1 MIMFGR
7 SATKLETVIGP
18 DSTVKGEM
26 VVRGTVRIDGNLE
39 GDIRADWVIVG
50 ETGRIRGNV
59 RARAIVVGGRVDGNI
74 EGSEI
79 VELKDKAQVV
89 GEICTAKLSISE
101 GALFEGQS
109 SMKKRKE
116 APESQEGKIKSL
128 TVSRSAS

>member
-1 MIMFGR
+1 MFGR
-7 SATKLETVIGP
+7 SATKLETVIGA

-26 VVRGTVRIDGNLE
+26 VVRGTVRIDGYLE

-59 RARAIVVGGRVDGNI
+59 KTRAMVVGGRVDGNI

-79 VELKDKAQVV
+79 VELKDKAQVF

-116 APESQEGKIKSL
+116 VPESPEGKIKSL
-128 TVSRSAS
+128 AATRSAS

>member
-1 MIMFGR
+1 MFGR

>member
-1 MIMFGR
+1 MFGR
-7 SATKLETVIGP
+7 SATKLETVIGA

-26 VVRGTVRIDGNLE
+26 VVRGTVRIDGYLE

-59 RARAIVVGGRVDGNI
+59 KTRAMVVGGRVDGNI

-79 VELKDKAQVV
+79 VELKDKAQVF

-109 SMKKRKE
+109 SMKKRK
-116 APESQEGKIKSL
+116 
-128 TVSRSAS
+128 

>member
-1 MIMFGR
+1 
-7 SATKLETVIGP
+7 VIGP

-59 RARAIVVGGRVDGNI
+59 KARAIVVGGRVDGNI

>member
-1 MIMFGR
+1 MFGR
-7 SATKLETVIGP
+7 SATKLETVLGA

-59 RARAIVVGGRVDGNI
+59 KARAIVVGGRVDGNI

-79 VELKDKAQVV
+79 IELKDKAQVI
-89 GEICTAKLSISE
+89 GEICTLKLSISE

-116 APESQEGKIKSL
+116 VPESQEGKIKSL
-128 TVSRSAS
+128 AATRSAS

>member
-1 MIMFGR
+1 MFGR

-59 RARAIVVGGRVDGNI
+59 KARAIVVGGRVDGNI

-79 VELKDKAQVV
+79 VELKPKAQVI
-89 GEICTAKLSISE
+89 GEICTLKLSISE

-116 APESQEGKIKSL
+116 VPESQEGKIKSL
-128 TVSRSAS
+128 AASRSAS

>member
-1 MIMFGR
+1 MFGR
-7 SATKLETVIGP
+7 SATKLETVIGA

-26 VVRGTVRIDGNLE
+26 VVRGTVRIDGSLE

-59 RARAIVVGGRVDGNI
+59 KTRSMVVGGRVDGNI

-116 APESQEGKIKSL
+116 ATESQEGKIKSL
-128 TVSRSAS
+128 TASRSAS

>member
-1 MIMFGR
+1 MFGR
-7 SATKLETVIGP
+7 SATKLETVIGA

-59 RARAIVVGGRVDGNI
+59 KARAIVVGGRVDGNI

-79 VELKDKAQVV
+79 IELKDKAQVI
-89 GEICTAKLSISE
+89 GEICTLKLSISE

-116 APESQEGKIKSL
+116 VPESQEGKIKSL
-128 TVSRSAS
+128 AATRSAS

>member
-1 MIMFGR
+1 MFGR
-7 SATKLETVIGP
+7 SATKLETVLGA

-26 VVRGTVRIDGNLE
+26 VVRGTIRIDGYLE

-59 RARAIVVGGRVDGNI
+59 KARAIVVGGRVDGNI

-79 VELKDKAQVV
+79 VELKDKGQVV

>member
-1 MIMFGR
+1 MFGR
-7 SATKLETVIGP
+7 SATKLETVVGA
-18 DSTVKGEM
+18 DSTVEGEI
-26 VVRGTVRIDGNLE
+26 VVRGTIRIDGYLE

-59 RARAIVVGGRVDGNI
+59 KARAMVVGGRVDGNI

-116 APESQEGKIKSL
+116 VPESQEGKIKSL
-128 TVSRSAS
+128 AASRSAS

>member
-1 MIMFGR
+1 MFGR
-7 SATKLETVIGP
+7 SATKLETVLGA

-59 RARAIVVGGRVDGNI
+59 KARAIVVGGRVDGNI

-89 GEICTAKLSISE
+89 GEICTSKLSISE

-116 APESQEGKIKSL
+116 VPESQEGKIKSL

>member
-1 MIMFGR
+1 MFGR

-26 VVRGTVRIDGNLE
+26 VVRGMVRIDGNLE

-59 RARAIVVGGRVDGNI
+59 KARAIVVGGRVDGNI

-79 VELKDKAQVV
+79 VELKDKGQVV

>member
-1 MIMFGR
+1 MFGR
-7 SATKLETVIGP
+7 SATKLETVLGA

-26 VVRGTVRIDGNLE
+26 VVRGTIRIDGYLE

-59 RARAIVVGGRVDGNI
+59 KTRAMVVGGRVDGNI

-89 GEICTAKLSISE
+89 GEICTVKLSISE

-128 TVSRSAS
+128 TATRSAS

>member
-1 MIMFGR
+1 MFGR
-7 SATKLETVIGP
+7 SATKLETVLGA

-26 VVRGTVRIDGNLE
+26 VVRGTIRIDGYLE

-59 RARAIVVGGRVDGNI
+59 KARAIVVGGRVDGNI

-79 VELKDKAQVV
+79 VELKDKGQVV

-109 SMKKRKE
+109 SMKNRKE

>member
-1 MIMFGR
+1 MFGR
-7 SATKLETVIGP
+7 SATKLETVLGP

-26 VVRGTVRIDGNLE
+26 VVRGTIRIDGYLE
-39 GDIRADWVIVG
+39 GDIQADRVIVG
-50 ETGRIRGNV
+50 ETGRSRGNV
-59 RARAIVVGGRVDGNI
+59 KTRAVVVGGRVDGNI
-74 EGSEI
+74 ESSEI

-116 APESQEGKIKSL
+116 GPESQEGKIKSL
-128 TVSRSAS
+128 TATRSAS

>member
-1 MIMFGR
+1 MFGR
-7 SATKLETVIGP
+7 SAAKLETVIGP

-59 RARAIVVGGRVDGNI
+59 KARAIVVGGRVDGNI

-89 GEICTAKLSISE
+89 GEICTSKLSISE

>member
-1 MIMFGR
+1 MFGR
-7 SATKLETVIGP
+7 FATKLETVLGA

-26 VVRGTVRIDGNLE
+26 VVHGTVRIDGCLE

-50 ETGRIRGNV
+50 ATGRIRGNV
-59 RARAIVVGGRVDGNI
+59 KARAMVVGGRVDGNI
-74 EGSEI
+74 EVSEI

-89 GEICTAKLSISE
+89 GEICAAKLSISE

-116 APESQEGKIKSL
+116 VPEGQEGKVKSL
-128 TVSRSAS
+128 AASRSVS